1 MGFFHPR
8 RLIVLAALA
17 ALGATLAV
25 GAGAATR
32 SSSAASGGTVIKLRS
47 SGIGKVVSDS
57 RGFVLYMFL
66 GDKGKR
72 SSCYGTCAGYWPAV
86 LTKAKPRASAGAKAG
101 LLGTTKRKDGT
112 LQVTYA
118 GHPLY
123 RFALDSK
130 AGQTKGEGLDDFG
143 AHWWAVSAAGTKVVV
158 STASSSGTGTSTTG
172 TTTTDPYGYGGGG
185 GG

>member
-1 MGFFHPR
+1 MGLFRPR

-17 ALGATLAV
+17 ALGAVLAV

-32 SSSAASGGTVIKLRS
+32 SSSTAAAGTVVKVRTTGL
-47 SGIGKVVSDS
+47 GKAVADS

-72 SSCYGTCAGYWPAV
+72 SSCYGSCAGYWPPV
-86 LTKAKPRASAGAKAG
+86 LTKGTPKATAGAKAG
-101 LLGTTKRKDGT
+101 LLGMTKRKDGK

-143 AHWWAVSAAGTKVVV
+143 AHWYAVSAAGKKIVV
-158 STASSSGTGTSTTG
+158 STDDHGGSTTTGTG

>member
-1 MGFFHPR
+1 
-8 RLIVLAALA
+8 LIVLAALA

-32 SSSAASGGTVIKLRS
+32 SSSTASGGTAINVRT
-47 SGIGKVVSDS
+47 SGLGKVVADS

-72 SSCYGTCAGYWPAV
+72 SACYGSCAAYWPPV
-86 LTKAKPRASAGAKAG
+86 LTKAAPKASSGAKAG
-101 LLGTTKRKDGT
+101 LLGTTKRKDGK

-143 AHWWAVSAAGTKVVV
+143 AHWYAVSAAGTKVVV
-158 STASSSGTGTSTTG
+158 STADHGGTTTSTTG

>member
-1 MGFFHPR
+1 MGFFRPR
-8 RLIVLAALA
+8 RLIVFAALA

-25 GAGAATR
+25 GAGAATQ
-32 SSSAASGGTVIKLRS
+32 SGSTASGGTVVKVRT
-47 SGIGKVVSDS
+47 SGLGRVVSDS

-72 SSCYGTCAGYWPAV
+72 SSCYGSCAAYWPAV
-86 LTKAKPRASAGAKAG
+86 LTKATPKASAGAKSG
-101 LLGTTKRKDGT
+101 LLGTTRRKDGK

-143 AHWWAVSAAGTKVVV
+143 AHWYAVSAAGKKVVV
-158 STASSSGTGTSTTG
+158 STEDHGGTTTTTTG

>member
-1 MGFFHPR
+1 MRFFRPR

-32 SSSAASGGTVIKLRS
+32 SSSTASGGTVIKLRS
-47 SGIGKVVSDS
+47 SSIGKVLSDS
-57 RGFVLYMFL
+57 HGFVLYMFL

-86 LTKAKPRASAGAKAG
+86 LTKAKPKASTGAKAG
-101 LLGTTKRKDGT
+101 LLGTTRRKDGT

-158 STASSSGTGTSTTG
+158 NTASSSGTTTTG

>member
-1 MGFFHPR
+1 
-8 RLIVLAALA
+8 LIVLTALA

-32 SSSAASGGTVIKLRS
+32 SSSTASGGAVVKVRATGL
-47 SGIGKVVSDS
+47 GKAVSDS

-72 SSCYGTCAGYWPAV
+72 SSCYGSCAAYWPPV
-86 LTKAKPRASAGAKAG
+86 LTKAKPTASEGAKAG
-101 LLGTTKRKDGT
+101 LLGTTKRKDGK

-123 RFALDSK
+123 RFALDGK

-143 AHWWAVSAAGTKVVV
+143 AHWYAVSAAGKKIVV
-158 STASSSGTGTSTTG
+158 STDDHGGTTTSTTG